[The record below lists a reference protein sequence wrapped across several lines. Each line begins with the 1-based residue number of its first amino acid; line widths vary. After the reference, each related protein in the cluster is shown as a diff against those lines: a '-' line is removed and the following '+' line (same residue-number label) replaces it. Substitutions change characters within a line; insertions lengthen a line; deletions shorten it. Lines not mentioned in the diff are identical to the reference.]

1 MKFKVITYDK
11 SVSAYIILDRDL
23 SYYLAATGCKFHS
36 YHGGE
41 PEAQRGKWAGEMKFG
56 CKEDAYVF
64 AQNHIPR
71 AAKEI
76 EEVTKEIERDG
87 GDS

>member
-1 MKFKVITYDK
+1 MKFKVITYDD

-23 SYYLAATGCKFHS
+23 AYYLRAAGCTFTP
-36 YHGGE
+36 YHGDE

-76 EEVTKEIERDG
+76 EEVTKEVERK
-87 GDS
+87 GD

>member
-11 SVSAYIILDRDL
+11 SISAYIILDRDL
-23 SYYLAATGCKFHS
+23 SYYLDAAGCRYTPS
-36 YHGGE
+36 CGRE
-41 PEAQRGKWAGEMKFG
+41 PESQRGKWAGEMKFG
-56 CKEDAYVF
+56 CKDDAYIF

-76 EEVTKEIERDG
+76 EEVTKEVERDG
-87 GDS
+87 GES